1 MTTAGLLFMLVSVGG
16 VSALF
21 AWCLVRVL
29 RGGRRPDQL
38 AHVEPVETE
47 DLPRR

>member
-1 MTTAGLLFMLVSVGG
+1 MTLAGFAFMILSVGL
-16 VSALF
+16 VTLLL

-29 RGGRRPDQL
+29 RSEQRADHL

>member
-1 MTTAGLLFMLVSVGG
+1 MTTAGLVFMLVSVGG
-16 VSALF
+16 VTALF
-21 AWCLVRVL
+21 VWCLARVL
-29 RGGRRPDQL
+29 AGGRKPDQL

>member
-1 MTTAGLLFMLVSVGG
+1 MLASVGG
-16 VSALF
+16 VTALF
-21 AWCLVRVL
+21 VWCLWKVL
-29 RGGRRPDQL
+29 SGKRPADHL

>member
-1 MTTAGLLFMLVSVGG
+1 MTAAGFLFMLASVGA
-16 VSALF
+16 VASLL

-38 AHVEPVETE
+38 AHVEPVESG

>member
-1 MTTAGLLFMLVSVGG
+1 MLVSVGA
-16 VSALF
+16 VTALF

-29 RGGRRPDQL
+29 RSGRNPDHL

>member
-1 MTTAGLLFMLVSVGG
+1 MTPAGLLFMILSVGA
-16 VSALF
+16 VTALL
-21 AWCLVRVL
+21 AWCLLRVL
-29 RGGRRPDQL
+29 RSGKNPGHL